1 MGEHFKLQINA
12 SKLRA
17 GAVLVQTGYDGFD
30 HPVRYFSRKFNS
42 YHLNDSIVKTHFE
55 VYVGGGV
62 GPPLLRIDHNALMR
76 LLSLQNQ
83 NQWLMR

>member
-30 HPVRYFSRKFNS
+30 LPVRYFSRKFNS
-42 YHLNDSIVKTHFE
+42 YHLNDSIVKKHFE
-55 VYVGGGV
+55 VYVGAGV
-62 GPPLLRIDHNALMR
+62 EPPLLHIDHNALM
-76 LLSLQNQ
+76 LLHSLQNQ
-83 NQWLMR
+83 NQCLLR